1 MFEETGSERP
11 RAQLQ
16 LGCHSCHSTRRNDLK
31 RSLYGVIN
39 QLQEQVVRAHE
50 WIPGGIRHLHGPAAL
65 EYARDEVVV
74 LCIGRD
80 AELWINSF
88 IEHHLELG
96 ARHVFYLDNGSSDA
110 TVDLASRFQRV
121 SVFATEV
128 SFGHFEVGLRR
139 WLTRTFAW
147 NRWSIYCDVDELFDY
162 PCSDLL
168 SLRDLLGYLDHH
180 RYKAVTGQMLDLF
193 SEKPFSELNS
203 SPDDSLKE
211 KYRFYDLSDLV
222 PTRDVYWIRD
232 GQLDSREI
240 VCNFGGIRKRFFGD
254 DCLLLTK
261 HPLVFADDSVGL
273 YTYDGHFM
281 TGAPVADISTVLLHY
296 KYVDSLAERAR
307 KSVEWVNAELYRGL
321 SDVLGDDPDL
331 CLRLDTAAELHDLQQ
346 LVDVGFLTVTDR
358 YLRWVE
364 EHAAR

>member
-1 MFEETGSERP
+1 MKAKEMEPASSE
-11 RAQLQ
+11 LQ
-16 LGCHSCHSTRRNDLK
+16 LGCHSCHSTRRNNAK
-31 RSLYGVIN
+31 RTLYGVVN

-50 WIPGGIRHLHGPAAL
+50 WVPGGIRHLHGPL
-65 EYARDEVVV
+65 SVDYSRDELVV

-80 AELWINSF
+80 AELWIRSF
-88 IEHHLELG
+88 IEHHLALG
-96 ARHVFYLDNGSSDA
+96 AKHIFFLDNGSRDA
-110 TVDLASRFQRV
+110 TVALASAYKRV
-121 SVFATEV
+121 SVFGTDI

-139 WLTRTFAW
+139 WLTRTFAR

-162 PCSDLL
+162 PCSDRL
-168 SLRDLLGYLDHH
+168 SLSDLLGYLD
-180 RYKAVTGQMLDLF
+180 RYGYQAVTGQMLDLF
-193 SEKPFSELNS
+193 SDKPFSELHS
-203 SPDDSLKE
+203 SPDDSLKD

-232 GQLDSREI
+232 GQLDSAEI

-281 TGAPVADISTVLLHY
+281 TGARVADISTVLLHY
-296 KYVDSLAERAR
+296 KYVDSLPERAR

-321 SDVLGDDPDL
+321 SDVLGADPDL
-331 CLRLDTAAELHDLQQ
+331 CLRLETATELHSLQQ
-346 LVDVGFLTVTDR
+346 LVDAGFLTTTER

-364 EHAAR
+364 EHEQ